1 MLLGGDF
8 MGTMT
13 RSRNRALFMFL
24 APAVV
29 LFLFIFAYPL
39 IRTIYLSFFRVAD
52 LAGTDLTFRGLKQ
65 YKELIYTPLFQT
77 SFKNI
82 FLIWSLGG
90 IALFGWVF
98 LFSMLLNSGIKGKK
112 FFRAVIYLPNL
123 VPAVAMVAMWT
134 QYIYH
139 PRFGFLKTVF
149 ETLGLENLAKIQWNS
164 ADMLFWGMLIAYVW
178 GGVGWTLIIV
188 LAGIERIPTELYE
201 VARLDGASTFQQ
213 FRHVTLPLLR
223 DVLRVTFVFW
233 SIGQIN
239 LFTFPK
245 LWTPVVPQEGTY
257 TPAVYLYQI
266 SFGTRFEATSTADIG
281 KGAAIAVMLLL
292 LVLLFSF
299 LINRLFRE
307 EELEF

>member
-1 MLLGGDF
+1 MNKR
-8 MGTMT
+8 T
-13 RSRNRALFMFL
+13 RSRNRTLIAFL
-24 APAVV
+24 APA
-29 LFLFIFAYPL
+29 FLIFIFIYAYPI

-52 LAGTDLTFRGLKQ
+52 LAGTDLTYRGIKQ
-65 YKELIYTPLFQT
+65 YKELVNTPLFQT

-82 FLIWSLGG
+82 FLIWSVGG
-90 IALFGWVF
+90 IALFGLVF
-98 LFSMLLNSGIKGKK
+98 LFSVLLNSGIRGKK

-123 VPAVAMVAMWT
+123 IPAVAIVAMWT

-139 PRFGFLKTVF
+139 PRFGFFKTLF
-149 ETLGLENLAKIQWNS
+149 EKLGLETLAKIQWTS

-188 LAGIERIPTELYE
+188 LAGMERIPTELYE
-201 VARLDGASTFQQ
+201 VAQIDGASAFQQ

-245 LWTPVVPQEGTY
+245 IWTPVVPQEGTY
-257 TPAVYLYQI
+257 TPAIYLYQI
-266 SFGTRFEATSTADIG
+266 SFGSRFETSAVSDIG
-281 KGAAIAVMLLL
+281 KGAAIAVMLLI
-292 LVLLFSF
+292 LVLFFSF